1 MENIDYKD
9 FIDNCQTGDI
19 LLYSSRCWYSYI
31 IETLGWSKYSH
42 VSIIIKNPNIE
53 GLEGLYIFESGGENV
68 NVNDVIKNKNIF
80 GVQLIK
86 LEDALKVYKSESNGY
101 VYYIKNKFERT
112 DEFNEKI
119 KKNNIRYRWKTI

>member
-42 VSIIIKNPNIE
+42 VSIIVRDASTNDI
-53 GLEGLYIFESGGENV
+53 YIFESGGENV
-68 NVNDVIKNKNIF
+68 IDVIKDKKIF

-86 LEDALKVYKSESNGY
+86 LEDALKVYQCESNGY
-101 VYYIKNKFERT
+101 VYYVKNNFERT

-119 KKNNIRYRWKTI
+119 NDFNYIIIGIY